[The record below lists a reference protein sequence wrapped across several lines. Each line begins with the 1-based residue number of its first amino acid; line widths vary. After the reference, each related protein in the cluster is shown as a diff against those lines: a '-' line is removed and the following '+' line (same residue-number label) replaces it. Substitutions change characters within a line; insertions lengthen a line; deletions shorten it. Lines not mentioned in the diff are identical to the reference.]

1 MVRRCSDKLAK
12 LLLTIFNA
20 LFLVCGIV
28 LLVIGAKDFKNAE
41 SIKAVLSGINGTN
54 AVVIGVG
61 VVIVVISFLGCCGA
75 LKENACML
83 NMFLALLMIILIA
96 EIAVGYLAFDNRG
109 KFEKAAKK
117 NALKSLEESSN
128 NTLIRQAWDDIQT
141 SLLCC
146 GVNNYTDYT
155 TLKVD
160 IPKSCCK
167 KELGPNVKCGEG
179 VDGFNGDGCYEKM
192 KDFVEGNSLTFG
204 VTALLVAFVEVAGII
219 FACCLRSAV
228 LERYETV

>member
-1 MVRRCSDKLAK
+1 MVRRCSDKMAK

-28 LLVIGAKDFKNAE
+28 LVILGAKDFTNAKN
-41 SIKAVLSGINGTN
+41 INAIITELNGVN

-61 VVIVVISFLGCCGA
+61 VIIVVISFLGCCGA

-96 EIAVGYLAFDNRG
+96 EIAVGYLAFKN
-109 KFEKAAKK
+109 KSKIEEIAADS
-117 NALKSLEESSN
+117 AYKSLNETSKNE
-128 NTLIRQAWDDIQT
+128 LLRQAWDDVQT
-141 SLLCC
+141 SMLCC
-146 GVNNYTDYT
+146 GARSYKDYEDF
-155 TLKVD
+155 KME
-160 IPKSCCK
+160 IPASCCK
-167 KELGPNVKCGEG
+167 KHLAPGKQCRHGE
-179 VDGFNGDGCYEKM
+179 DGFNEGGCYPKM
-192 KDFVEGNSLTFG
+192 KKFVDDHSLTLG
-204 VTALLVAFVEVAGII
+204 VVALLVAFVEVAGII